1 MAAGDI
7 ARAMG
12 ARQNTL
18 SSNQR
23 ILSSAG
29 LVSARRE
36 GRSIIYSAS
45 YGGIDDLLNYLVED
59 CCGAAEGYFEGS
71 RPAASGLAPPP
82 SALALA
88 TPPVENRPQIRLK
101 RVLLALRRI
110 NIS

>member
-18 SSNQR
+18 SSNLR

-45 YGGIDDLLNYLVED
+45 YGGIDDLLNYL
-59 CCGAAEGYFEGS
+59 GRGLL
-71 RPAASGLAPPP
+71 RPLARLLGCPRSGRIRTCAAS
-82 SALALA
+82 
-88 TPPVENRPQIRLK
+88 
-101 RVLLALRRI
+101 
-110 NIS
+110 